1 MESSLKREEL
11 LEDLI
16 VRFKESERRTEED
29 TKTRQY
35 DTEKEKKKLKKR
47 EKKQWKDLERQEN
60 VRG

>member
-16 VRFKESERRTEED
+16 VRFEESERRTEED

-35 DTEKEKKKLKKR
+35 DIEKEKKKKLKKR
-47 EKKQWKDLERQEN
+47 EKKQ
-60 VRG
+60 